1 MYGQLYHRTISREL
15 REPRRSPRGG
25 AVGRGGGC
33 EGMGSARA
41 AGQRGRDG
49 RGPRMRQASWACRCA
64 KPVRLDCRAQSPFG
78 RTAGRCRGKAGRRWQ
93 HLRAMH
99 DFGPLDAKR
108 PLGGKIR
115 APCILNRPI
124 APGNECIG
132 RRCCHLDLEKHAFRA
147 DVARK
152 RAHFAHSAKWGCIRR
167 DSCQPGPRGRRNA
180 RGGREWRRMVDAVHP
195 HRRQLFAQ
203 AGKHCR
209 NAFL

>member
-1 MYGQLYHRTISREL
+1 MGNCITALFHGNCRN
-15 REPRRSPRGG
+15 RGG
-25 AVGRGGGC
+25 
-33 EGMGSARA
+33 ARA
-41 AGQRGRDG
+41 AGPGREWRRSAGGAGEMAEARACGKRAG
-49 RGPRMRQASWACRCA
+49 RAA
-64 KPVRLDCRAQSPFG
+64 AQSPFDWTVG
-78 RTAGRCRGKAGRRWQ
+78 RKARSAGPQAAAAERLDGAGNIFAPCMISGPSTRK
-93 HLRAMH
+93 RA
-99 DFGPLDAKR
+99 
-108 PLGGKIR
+108 LGGKIR